1 MKILI
6 SSNFKKHYDT
16 HIDFIDHYWLNFFN
30 KKKIDFILLP
40 NKKKLALQKIKN
52 SKKINF
58 IIIPGGTD
66 LFKKDKKS
74 KIRLDIEKLLIQ
86 YSIKKKIPLLG
97 VCRGMQLI
105 NHYYGGKLIK
115 VKNHMKIKS
124 KIFLKDSMFKK
135 KLMTVKC
142 YHNFGINKSNLGK
155 NLKIKAVDNNSN
167 IEMFE
172 HKQKNIIGVM
182 WHPERESNYKKLE
195 LIFKRLLK
203 NK

>member
-16 HIDFIDHYWLNFFN
+16 HIDFIDHHWLNFFN

-66 LFKKDKKS
+66 LFKKDKIS

-86 YSIKKKIPLLG
+86 HSIKRKIPLLG

-105 NHYYGGKLIK
+105 NHYYGGKLNK
-115 VKNHMKIKS
+115 VKNHMKVKNQ
-124 KIFLKDSMFKK
+124 IFLKDSMFKK

-142 YHNFGINKSNLGK
+142 YHTFGINKSNLGK
-155 NLKIKAVDNNSN
+155 NLKIKAVDNNNN

-182 WHPERESNYKKLE
+182 WHPERESNYNKLE
-195 LIFKRLLK
+195 LIFKRLIK

>member
-16 HIDFIDHYWLNFFN
+16 HIDFIDHHWLNFFD

-66 LFKKDKKS
+66 LFKKDKIS

-86 YSIKKKIPLLG
+86 HSIKRNIPLLG

-105 NHYYGGKLIK
+105 NHYYGGKLNK
-115 VKNHMKIKS
+115 VKNHMKVKN

-135 KLMTVKC
+135 KLMIVKC
-142 YHNFGINKSNLGK
+142 YHTFGINKSNLGK

-172 HKQKNIIGVM
+172 HKHKNIIGVM

-195 LIFKRLLK
+195 LIFKRLIK

>member
-1 MKILI
+1 MKVLI

-16 HIDFIDHYWLNFFN
+16 HIDFIDHHWLNFFD
-30 KKKIDFILLP
+30 KKKIDVTLLP
-40 NKKKLALQKIKN
+40 NKEKLALEKIKN
-52 SKKINF
+52 SKKIDL
-58 IIIPGGTD
+58 IIIPGGSD
-66 LFKKDKKS
+66 LFKKDKIS

-105 NHYYGGKLIK
+105 NHHYGGTLNK

-124 KIFLKDSMFKK
+124 KIFLRDSLFKRK
-135 KLMTVKC
+135 IMTVKC
-142 YHNFGINKSNLGK
+142 YHYFGINEYNLGK
-155 NLKIKAVDNNSN
+155 NLEIKAVDNNNN

-182 WHPERESNYKKLE
+182 WHPERESNYNKLE
-195 LIFKRLLK
+195 LIFKKLIK